1 MTTFDTDEYTGDN
14 DAVSYVTTPA
24 ATPDLAV
31 AILDASRQKGCTTH
45 ISAVDTQDAN
55 RHDISRITTVTL
67 VGHIATASRPVLP
80 AVAFRAVFHVTYP
93 AVVHGH
99 VSQPIVTLTALD
111 VEADDEVI
119 EVCTTITTSN
129 DTTLTPRVRGN
140 ADDAAQ
146 RFIALLIEQMER
158 IDCMENDV
166 PRDLTDKEIRT
177 ALSIAAATTG
187 ADITVHSV
195 DFDLEY
201 DATDSYRSP
210 MTTVRG
216 SIALSETDGAA
227 SRFTIAFDAYGSYTQ
242 DGDYAAPSTVTVHE
256 MEIELL
262 PRIDDPIYEA
272 FTDCTMHITGTRD
285 KVFTAVV
292 TTFAGQIRNYRAHVA
307 HLLNQKHT

>member
-1 MTTFDTDEYTGDN
+1 MTTFGTDEYTGDD

-31 AILDASRQKGCTTH
+31 AILDASRQKGYTTH
-45 ISAVDTQDAN
+45 ISTVDIQDAN
-55 RHDISRITTVTL
+55 RHDISRITTVIL
-67 VGHIATASRPVLP
+67 VGHIATAYLPVLP
-80 AVAFRAVFHVTYP
+80 AVAFRAVFHVTY
-93 AVVHGH
+93 VVRGH
-99 VSQPIVTLTALD
+99 VPQPIVTLTALD

-146 RFIALLIEQMER
+146 RFTALLVEQMER

-177 ALSIAAATTG
+177 ALSIAAATAG
-187 ADITVHSV
+187 ADITVRSV

-210 MTTVRG
+210 MTTVHG

-292 TTFAGQIRNYRAHVA
+292 TTFAGQIRNYMTHVT
-307 HLLNQKHT
+307 HLLNQKYT

>member
-1 MTTFDTDEYTGDN
+1 MSTFDVAEYTGDD
-14 DAVSYVTTPA
+14 DADSYVITPA
-24 ATPDLAV
+24 TTPDLAV
-31 AILDASRQKGCTTH
+31 AILDASRQKGYTTH

-55 RHDISRITTVTL
+55 RHDISRITTVSLT
-67 VGHIATASRPVLP
+67 GHIAASLSLLP
-80 AVAFRAVFHVTYP
+80 AVTFRAVFHVTYP
-93 AVVHGH
+93 ASVHGQ
-99 VSQPIVTLTALD
+99 VPQPIVTLTALD
-111 VEADDEVI
+111 VDADDETTQ
-119 EVCTTITTSN
+119 VCTTITTSN

-166 PRDLTDKEIRT
+166 PKDLTDREIRT
-177 ALSIAAATTG
+177 ALSIAAATAG
-187 ADITVHSV
+187 ADITVRSI

-210 MTTVRG
+210 MTTVHG

-272 FTDCTMHITGTRD
+272 FADCTMHIIGTRD

-292 TTFAGQIRNYRAHVA
+292 TTFAGQIRNYMTHVT
-307 HLLNQKHT
+307 HLLNQKYT